1 MGQHPV
7 LDDMYRY
14 ERNEHNFKIHAT
26 RIKQIFFSGI
36 IVYGVILFYNLFS

>member
-1 MGQHPV
+1 MGQLPV
-7 LDDMYRY
+7 LDDMYRF
-14 ERNEHNFKIHAT
+14 ERNEHNLKIHAT

>member
-1 MGQHPV
+1 MGQHPG

-14 ERNEHNFKIHAT
+14 ERNEHNFKIYGD

-36 IVYGVILFYNLFS
+36 IVYGVILFYNLFI